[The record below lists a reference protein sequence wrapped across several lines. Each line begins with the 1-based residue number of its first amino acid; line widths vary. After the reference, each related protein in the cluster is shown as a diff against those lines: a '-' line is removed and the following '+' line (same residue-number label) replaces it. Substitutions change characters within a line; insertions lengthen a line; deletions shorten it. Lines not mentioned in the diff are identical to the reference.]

1 MSPCPPTDKEVPP
14 GAGCNPVSRI
24 ALREITG
31 CERVQAYRE
40 MVLSILHILN
50 EQEDFKDSLS
60 RVAEEVQRR
69 TGFGAVGIR
78 LQDGAD
84 FPYFVQFGF
93 PEDFLL
99 TENSVVECN
108 ADGLACCDKDGNVR
122 LECTC
127 GLVLSG
133 KTDPANPLF
142 TQGGSFWTNDA
153 VPLLDL
159 PPDQD
164 PRLNPRNQC
173 MHYGYASMALV
184 PIRSRER
191 IVGLLHLNDRRKGCF
206 DLDTVQLLE
215 ECAANLG
222 RALIRK
228 RAESELLKADKLQ
241 SVGTLAGGIAHDF
254 NNLLLGL
261 FGNVSLAKEN
271 LPKEHPSYA
280 FLEEAEASMNRA
292 VRLTRQLLTFSKGGA
307 PVKTTVDLGALA
319 KEIAQQDL
327 AGSALPLV
335 FRKAAD
341 LWPVEGDEDQL
352 RQVFSNLILNARQAM
367 PHGGHLYIT
376 LENADLREN
385 SIDGLCHGRY
395 VKVSIR
401 DEGAG
406 IDPKVFDKI
415 FAPYFTTKQAG
426 RGLGLATVWSIITKH
441 GGHIGVVSKLG
452 KGSTFTF
459 HLPSVETLRQADS
472 KTTVESLK
480 TAPQPAR
487 ILFLDDDDSIC
498 KLASR
503 MLTRCG
509 HSVETVP
516 GGQEAIALYKQSLD
530 AGVRF
535 DVVIM
540 DLTIPGGI
548 GGKEVINEL
557 LVLDPH
563 VRAIASSG
571 YADDPVMADYAAY
584 GFKGAVAK
592 PYTQND
598 LREIIARVLS

>member
-1 MSPCPPTDKEVPP
+1 
-14 GAGCNPVSRI
+14 
-24 ALREITG
+24 
-31 CERVQAYRE
+31 

-50 EQEDFKDSLS
+50 EQEDLKDALS
-60 RVAEEVQRR
+60 HVAEEVQRR
-69 TGFGAVGIR
+69 TGIGAVGIR

-108 ADGLACCDKDGNVR
+108 ADGLACCDKDGSVR

-133 KTDPANPLF
+133 KTDPTHPLF
-142 TQGGSFWTNDA
+142 TQGGSFWTNDSF
-153 VPLLDL
+153 PLCDL
-159 PPDQD
+159 PSDQD
-164 PRLNPRNQC
+164 PRLNPRNTC

-206 DLDTVQLLE
+206 DLDTLHLLE

-228 RAESELLKADKLQ
+228 RAESDLLKADKLQ

-254 NNLLLGL
+254 NNILLGV
-261 FGNVSLAKEN
+261 FGNISLAKEY
-271 LPKEHPSYA
+271 LTKEHPSYA
-280 FLEEAEASMNRA
+280 LLEEAEESMSRA
-292 VRLTRQLLTFSKGGA
+292 ARLTKQLLTFAKGGV
-307 PVKTTVDLGALA
+307 PVKKNVDLGALA
-319 KEIAQQDL
+319 KEIAQLNL
-327 AGSALPLV
+327 AGSALKLV
-335 FRKAAD
+335 FRQAAD
-341 LWPVEGDEDQL
+341 LWQVEGDEDQL
-352 RQVFSNLILNARQAM
+352 KQVFANLVLNARQAM
-367 PHGGHLYIT
+367 PHDGHLFIT
-376 LENADLREN
+376 LENANLGES

-395 VKVSIR
+395 VKVTVQ
-401 DEGAG
+401 DEGTG

-415 FAPYFTTKQAG
+415 FDPYFTTKHAG

-452 KGSTFTF
+452 KGSTFNF
-459 HLPSVETLRQADS
+459 HLPAAETLRQADS

-530 AGVRF
+530 AGMRF

-548 GGKEVINEL
+548 GGKEAINDL
-557 LVLDPH
+557 LALDPH

-571 YADDPVMADYAAY
+571 YADDPVMANYAAY
-584 GFKGAVAK
+584 GFKGAAAK
-592 PYTQND
+592 PYTQNE
-598 LREIIARVLS
+598 LCEIVGRVLS